1 MKRLSILG
9 STGSI
14 GQQTLD
20 IARKHP
26 EDFEVIALCAGGNNI
41 PLLIE
46 QIEEFKPQV
55 VAVPSEIVADKI
67 KELISGSHECEV
79 LVGDSGI
86 CEAASRE
93 NIDTV
98 VSGVVGARG
107 IRPTAAAVRAGKTI
121 ALANKET
128 LVAAGSIIM
137 PMVKEFNAQIVP
149 VDSEHSAIHQSLAGY
164 STADLKKIILTGSGG
179 PFRTWSKEDI
189 AKATPQDAL
198 KHPNWSMGQKI
209 TIDSATLMNK
219 GLEII
224 EARWLFDVE
233 AAKIEVLI
241 HPQSILHSAVE
252 FTDGSVV
259 GQLGVPDMHLP
270 IHYALY
276 YPERKESRSVP
287 LLDLLK
293 VGSISFESPDLER
306 FPCLGIA
313 REVASKDDSSAAVLN
328 AANEELVY
336 SYLRKEISFYEI
348 AIKLE
353 KILELHKPIA
363 KPTLDDILHVDQWAR
378 TAAQNMGYTAIFHG

>member
-26 EDFEVIALCAGGNNI
+26 EDFEVIAICAGGNNP
-41 PLLIE
+41 PLLVE

-55 VAVPSEIVADKI
+55 VAVPSDVVAAKL
-67 KELISGSHECEV
+67 KELLGSSATRI
-79 LVGDSGI
+79 LVGDDGI
-86 CEAASRE
+86 CEAASLD
-93 NIDTV
+93 NVDTV

-137 PMVKEFNAQIVP
+137 PMVQEYNAKIVP

-164 STADLKKIILTGSGG
+164 TTADLKKIILTGSGG
-179 PFRTWSKEDI
+179 PFRTWAKDDI
-189 AKATPQDAL
+189 AKATPSDAL

-219 GLEII
+219 GLEVI
-224 EARWLFDVE
+224 EARWLFDVD
-233 AAKIEVLI
+233 ASKIEVLI

-293 VGSISFESPDLER
+293 VGSISFESPDLDR

-313 REVASKDDSSAAVLN
+313 REVAAKDDSSAAVLN

-336 SYLRKEISFYEI
+336 AYLRKEITFYQI

-353 KILELHKPIA
+353 KILESHKPIA
-363 KPTLDDILHVDQWAR
+363 NPSLDDILHVDQWAR
-378 TAAQNMGYTAIFHG
+378 AAAQNVGSTPILHG